1 MADEREPDHE
11 AVGIGVPPAEPL
23 QAPEGA
29 SSASD
34 ADESA
39 DAAASGADGDVAER
53 AVAAAEAR
61 ATASEPEPE
70 KVEEDVRER
79 VEDVGGQASDDE
91 VDDLAEQV
99 TTGDEEA

>member
-11 AVGIGVPPAEPL
+11 AVGIGIPPAEPL
-23 QAPEGA
+23 QTPDDV
-29 SSASD
+29 ASD
-34 ADESA
+34 PAGEPADT
-39 DAAASGADGDVAER
+39 AASESEDDVAER

-61 ATASEPEPE
+61 AEASDPDPE
-70 KVEEDVRER
+70 KVEDDLRER
-79 VEDVGGQASDDE
+79 VEDVGGQASEDE